1 LYLYNLEFARSHKRL
16 TADSNN
22 VDDDEDEND
31 DDDSGDDDF

>member
-1 LYLYNLEFARSHKRL
+1 LYLYNLGFVRSHKRL
-16 TADSNN
+16 TADGNN